1 MRRKRILITSVLAA
15 LVGVAVPLAVAYQLS
30 MARAVQG
37 EEARLRVLGNDALE
51 RAQRTLDSA
60 GAALRRFEPLAVT
73 PCSAAHIEALRQ
85 TTITTRSVDDIGYV
99 EQGMLKCSASG
110 MPATP
115 VKITPAGLVLDN
127 GIGIDVDLRPAVS
140 GGERMVGL
148 ALGRH
153 KALVAPVRFADVIV
167 EQDIQMAVA
176 LAHGGV
182 LGVLGVL
189 HRPDMA
195 VVATLLAGGQARDG
209 NLHAVVARGGLL
221 AVMTAPRSKLEAR
234 LRSELAVLLPV
245 GLLMAAF
252 IVGLVVWLSRRRLS
266 LLGELTIALE
276 RREFFVHYQPIIA
289 LDTGICVGAE
299 ALIRWQ
305 RPDGSMI
312 RPDLFIPVAEESGLI
327 LPITDQV
334 IACVVADLKDALVAD
349 RSLHVAINLCAS
361 DIETGRVLD
370 VLERALA
377 GSGIE
382 AQQIWLE
389 ATERGFINVDAA
401 RATLEKARARGHAVA
416 IDDFGTGYSSLASLQ
431 SLPLDALKIDKAFVD
446 TIATDAATSSVTP
459 HIIAMARGL
468 TLQIVAEGIET
479 QEQADYLAARQVEF
493 GQGWLYAKALPAR
506 DFLAFYAARHPK
518 PT

>member
-1 MRRKRILITSVLAA
+1 MRRKRILMTSVLAA
-15 LVGVAVPLAVAYQLS
+15 LAGVAMPLAVAYQLS

-37 EEARLRVLGNDALE
+37 EEARLRVLAGYALE

-99 EQGMLKCSASG
+99 EQGVLKCSASG
-110 MPATP
+110 MRATP
-115 VKITPAGLVLDN
+115 VKTTPADFAMDDGV
-127 GIGIDVDLRPAVS
+127 GVDFNLEPAVS
-140 GGERMVGL
+140 GGQRMVGL
-148 ALGRH
+148 TLGHH
-153 KALVAPVRFADVIV
+153 KALVAPVRFADLIV

-176 LAHGGV
+176 LAHGGL
-182 LGVLGVL
+182 LGAL
-189 HRPDMA
+189 HQPDMA
-195 VVATLLAGGQARDG
+195 VVGALLAGGQASDG
-209 NLHAVVARGGLL
+209 NVHAVVARGGLL
-221 AVMTAPRSKLEAR
+221 AVMTAPRNKLEAR
-234 LRSELAVLLPV
+234 LGSELAVLLPV

-289 LDTGICVGAE
+289 LDTGVCVGAE

-327 LPITDQV
+327 LPITDAV
-334 IACVVADLKDALVAD
+334 IACVVADLKDALAAD
-349 RSLHVAINLCAS
+349 RALHIAINLCAS

-377 GSGIE
+377 GTGIE

-389 ATERGFINVDAA
+389 ATERGFINAGTA
-401 RATLEKARARGHAVA
+401 RATLAKARARDHAVA
-416 IDDFGTGYSSLASLQ
+416 IDDFGTGYSSLQ

-446 TIATDAATSSVTP
+446 TIASDAATSSVTP
-459 HIIAMARGL
+459 HIIAMAREL
-468 TLQIVAEGIET
+468 KLQIVAEGIET
-479 QEQADYLAARQVEF
+479 QAQADYLAAQQVEF
-493 GQGWLYAKALPAR
+493 GQGWLYAKALPAPQ
-506 DFLAFYAARHPK
+506 FLAFYNSRRPASSP
-518 PT
+518 

>member
-30 MARAVQG
+30 LARAVQG
-37 EEARLRVLGNDALE
+37 EEARLRVLANYALE

-110 MPATP
+110 MQATP
-115 VKITPAGLVLDN
+115 VKITPADFVLDN
-127 GIGIDVDLRPAVS
+127 GIGVDFDLRPAVS

-167 EQDIQMAVA
+167 EQNIQMAVA

-182 LGVLGVL
+182 LGVL
-189 HRPDMA
+189 HQPDMA
-195 VVATLLAGGQARDG
+195 VVASLLAGGQARDG
-209 NLHAVVARGGLL
+209 KLHAVVARGGLI
-221 AVMTAPRSKLEAR
+221 AVMTAPRGTLEAR

-289 LDTGICVGAE
+289 LDTGVCVGAE

-327 LPITDQV
+327 LPITDEV
-334 IACVVADLKDALVAD
+334 IACVIADLKDALVAD
-349 RSLHVAINLCAS
+349 RALHVAINLCAS

-377 GSGIE
+377 GTGIE

-389 ATERGFINVDAA
+389 ATERGFINANAA

-468 TLQIVAEGIET
+468 KLLIVAEGIET

-493 GQGWLYAKALPAR
+493 GQGWLYARALPAA
-506 DFLAFYAARHPK
+506 DFLAFYEARRPK
-518 PT
+518 PSP

>member
-1 MRRKRILITSVLAA
+1 MRRKRILMTSVLAA
-15 LVGVAVPLAVAYQLS
+15 LAGVAVPLAVAYQLS

-37 EEARLRVLGNDALE
+37 EEARLRVLAGYALE

-85 TTITTRSVDDIGYV
+85 TTMTTRSVDDIGYV
-99 EQGMLKCSASG
+99 EQGVLKCSASG
-110 MPATP
+110 MQATP
-115 VKITPAGLVLDN
+115 VKTTPADFAMDDGV
-127 GIGIDVDLRPAVS
+127 GVDFNLEPAVS
-140 GGERMVGL
+140 GGQRMVGL
-148 ALGRH
+148 TLGHH
-153 KALVAPVRFADVIV
+153 KALVAPVRFADLIV

-176 LAHGGV
+176 LAHGGL
-182 LGVLGVL
+182 LGAL
-189 HRPDMA
+189 HQPDMA
-195 VVATLLAGGQARDG
+195 VVGALLAGGQASDG
-209 NLHAVVARGGLL
+209 NVHAVVARGGLL
-221 AVMTAPRSKLEAR
+221 AVMTAPRNKLEAR
-234 LRSELAVLLPV
+234 LGSELAVLLPV

-289 LDTGICVGAE
+289 LDTGDCVGAE

-327 LPITDQV
+327 LPITDAV
-334 IACVVADLKDALVAD
+334 IACVVADLKDALVVD
-349 RSLHVAINLCAS
+349 RALHIAINLCAS

-377 GSGIE
+377 GTGIE

-389 ATERGFINVDAA
+389 ATERGFINAGAA
-401 RATLEKARARGHAVA
+401 RATLAKARARGHAVA

-446 TIATDAATSSVTP
+446 TIASDAATSSVTP
-459 HIIAMARGL
+459 HIIAMAREL
-468 TLQIVAEGIET
+468 KLQIVAEGIET
-479 QEQADYLAARQVEF
+479 QAQADYLAAQQVEF
-493 GQGWLYAKALPAR
+493 GQGWLYAKALPAPQ
-506 DFLAFYAARHPK
+506 FLAFYNSRRPASSP
-518 PT
+518 